1 METIGKREIWSFLS
15 GSDSPK
21 KATNTDIRK
30 DEGHH
35 VTSFLDLA
43 RKIAALQFKNPEYVF
58 LFRGQKKD
66 YLNQKKNSSLKPSL
80 FRPKRGDSRLPGGDL
95 LMARFSFLA
104 DAERRLVARYGEVS
118 GFEGKEKLKRQRIL
132 RWAILQHYEICF
144 TPLLD
149 VTQSIRVAASFAT
162 EPPAQ
167 KAYIY
172 VLGVPNLSGSITASA
187 EAALQIVRLS
197 GVCPP
202 VAVRPHIQ
210 EGYLLGEYP
219 DLPDFD
225 QKQHYPAFEIDFGRR
240 LLAKF
245 TFNPQTFWDDH
256 NFPAI
261 GHEARYPDMHDPLYD
276 LAKQLKN
283 ELGPQ
288 E

>member
-1 METIGKREIWSFLS
+1 METIGKREIWSFLN
-15 GSDSPK
+15 GSNSPE
-21 KATNTDIRK
+21 KATNTEIRK
-30 DEGHH
+30 DEGHP
-35 VTSFLDLA
+35 VTSFLELA
-43 RKIAALQFKNPEYVF
+43 KKIAALQYKNPQYVF
-58 LFRGQKKD
+58 LFRGQRND
-66 YLNQKKNSSLKPSL
+66 YLNQKKNTTLKPSL
-80 FRPKRGDSRLPGGDL
+80 LRPKRGNSKLPSEDL
-95 LMARFSFLA
+95 LVTRFSLLA
-104 DAERRLVARYGEVS
+104 NAERLLVNRYGEVS
-118 GFEGKEKLKRQRIL
+118 DFEGRERLKRQRIL
-132 RWAILQHYEICF
+132 RWAILQHYEICS

-162 EPPAQ
+162 EMAAQ

-245 TFNPQTFWDDH
+245 TFDPQTFWDDQD
-256 NFPAI
+256 FPAI
-261 GHEARYPDMHDPLYD
+261 GHNARYPNMHDPLYD
-276 LAKQLKN
+276 MAKQLKD
-283 ELGPQ
+283 ELGSQ